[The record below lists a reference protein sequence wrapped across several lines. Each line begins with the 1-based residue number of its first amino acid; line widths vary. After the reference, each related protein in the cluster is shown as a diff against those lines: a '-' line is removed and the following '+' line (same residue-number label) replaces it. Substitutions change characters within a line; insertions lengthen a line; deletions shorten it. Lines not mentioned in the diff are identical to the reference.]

1 MKRRLGELLL
11 DRQQIDLGTLETAI
25 EEQSGRA
32 ARLGEILLDREL
44 VAKQPLITALTEIT
58 HVPYLDP
65 STITPDAKA
74 LERISREAAMQ
85 YWAIP
90 VGFERKA
97 LVVVMAEPQDLHVIN
112 TLQFLCGQR
121 ISPRLGFRQE
131 ILKAIE
137 TNYPVEEAE
146 VPPAHDEEPEAEFF
160 TASTNERAQAA
171 VREFQAELRH
181 ERTPA
186 VRLVSQILAMAVKR
200 NASDVHV
207 EPLVSEVVVRFRVDG
222 VLHEAIRT
230 PAALKA
236 QLISRLKI
244 LADMDIAEHRAPQD
258 GRFLV
263 KIGGRQID
271 LRVSSI
277 ATQHGEKIVLRL
289 LDPTTAQRSFADLGF
304 SREHM
309 EPLLRVLRQP
319 QGMVLVTGPT
329 GSGKTTTLYAA
340 LNAIR
345 SPKINIVTI
354 EDPVE
359 YMLEGV
365 NQVQVSAKT
374 GRGFAECLR
383 SMLRQDPN
391 VILVGEIRD
400 AETAEIALRAAQTGH
415 MVLSTMHTNDAVAA
429 VSRLLD
435 LGVPS
440 FLIASSLSAV
450 IAQRLVRKLCK
461 CRRQEPL
468 TDEEAGGT
476 PAVALSRLSS
486 IPLWKPVGCAECADS
501 GYRGRV
507 AVCELLMLDEE
518 IRAGIREGVGD
529 SQVRD
534 LARTNGMRLMQEE
547 ALLKVE
553 RGDTSL
559 EEVLRL
565 VPFDF
570 GEQKRCAVCRR
581 LLAAHFLFCPHCGT
595 SLAPQHAES
604 ARPGEPAGKPDRDH
618 DEASGRRR
626 RMIA

>member
-11 DRQQIDLGTLETAI
+11 DRHDIDIGTLETAI
-25 EEQSGRA
+25 QEQSGKA
-32 ARLGEILLDREL
+32 SRLGEILLDREL
-44 VAKQPLITALTEIT
+44 VAKPALIAALTEIT

-65 STITPDAKA
+65 NSVTADAKA
-74 LERISREAAMQ
+74 LERFSREAAFQ
-85 YWAIP
+85 YAAIP
-90 VGFERKA
+90 VGFERHA
-97 LVVVMAEPQDLHVIN
+97 LVVVMAEPQDLHIIN

-137 TNYPVEEAE
+137 ANYPVQKPEITA
-146 VPPAHDEEPEAEFF
+146 EPEAELEAEFF
-160 TASTNERAQAA
+160 SASTSERAQAA
-171 VREFQAELRH
+171 VHEFQAELRH

-186 VRLVSQILAMAVKR
+186 VRLVSQMLVMAAKR

-207 EPLVSEVVVRFRVDG
+207 EPLVSDVIVRFRIDG
-222 VLHEAIRT
+222 VLHEAMRA
-230 PAALKA
+230 PAELKT

-263 KIGGRQID
+263 RIGGRQID

-289 LDPTTAQRSFADLGF
+289 LDPSTAQRSFADLGF
-304 SREHM
+304 SPEHM
-309 EPLLRVLRQP
+309 EPLLRILHQP

-359 YMLEGV
+359 YMIEGV
-365 NQVQVSAKT
+365 NQVQVNSKT

-415 MVLSTMHTNDAVAA
+415 MVLSTMHTNDAVSA

-440 FLIASSLSAV
+440 FLISSSLSAV
-450 IAQRLVRKLCK
+450 IAQRLVRKLCV

-468 TDEEAGGT
+468 TEEEASAA
-476 PAVALSRLSS
+476 PAQAVERLRSL
-486 IPLWKPVGCAECADS
+486 PMWRPKGCPECDDS

-507 AVCELLMLDEE
+507 AVCEMLLMDEE
-518 IRAGIREGVGD
+518 IRSGIRDGIGD

-534 LARTNGMRLMQEE
+534 LARANGMTLMQEG
-547 ALLKVE
+547 AMLKVE
-553 RGDTSL
+553 HGETSL

-565 VPFDF
+565 IPFDF
-570 GEQKRCAVCRR
+570 AEQKRCVACRR

-595 SLAPQHAES
+595 SLKLEREHHEAP
-604 ARPGEPAGKPDRDH
+604 R
-618 DEASGRRR
+618 RRR